1 MSSLNGRSVNGLL
14 TFPDIDSFLF
24 GIHTNLKFHVLDD
37 CLAYFFPVVFE
48 GSHSIGRNDD

>member
-14 TFPDIDSFLF
+14 AFPDIDGFLF

-37 CLAYFFPVVFE
+37 GLADFFPVVFE
-48 GSHSIGRNDD
+48 GSHSIGRDDD